1 MDENYCSNCGSK
13 IDEDS
18 MFCPECGSNLKKDLN
33 FCPECGNKLKK
44 ESIYCVNCG
53 FKLKE
58 DVSNTKFCQ
67 NCGEKINKNAE
78 ICPHCGVRLM
88 NPLANTAGDAL
99 NSLQKNVGDGL
110 ISASKYFT
118 LKNVTIVVLVLI
130 IIGLVVYSPAIIDYL
145 TPYKE
150 VDSSYI
156 ANPVAH
162 EKVKFTGEYVG
173 TTSWGSG
180 LYYFYYPMTNNDILK
195 VGDQYVIL
203 QGDYLGHDLYG
214 NEGKKV
220 HVEGRFV
227 AEGLSN
233 QKMGNGYIEGHW
245 FGADTIKLIN

>member
-1 MDENYCSNCGSK
+1 MEEKYCRECGCK
-13 IDEDS
+13 LDDDAV
-18 MFCPECGSNLKKDLN
+18 FCPDCGNKIEKDLN
-33 FCPECGNKLKK
+33 VCPQCGEKLKK
-44 ESIYCVNCG
+44 NSLFCPSCG
-53 FKLKE
+53 FKLKKE
-58 DVSNTKFCQ
+58 DIETKYCE

-88 NPLANTAGDAL
+88 NPLANSAGDAL
-99 NSLQKNVGDGL
+99 NSLQKKAGDGL

-118 LKNVTIVVLVLI
+118 LKNVTIVVMVLI
-130 IIGLVVYSPAIIDYL
+130 IIGLVVYAPAIIDYL

-180 LYYFYYPMTNNDILK
+180 LFYLYYPMTNNDVLK

-203 QGDYLGHDLYG
+203 QGDYLTHNLYG

-220 HVEGRFV
+220 YVEGRF
-227 AEGLSN
+227 ASAGLSS
-233 QKMGNGYIEGHW
+233 QKMGDGYIEGRW
-245 FGADTIKLIN
+245 FGATTIELIN